1 MRGASA
7 EVKKTL
13 VLERT
18 KLYQEETQAFR
29 REQLKEEK
37 RYKDHTH
44 HRLNV
49 LPFMRKHE
57 QMSLNTARYRDH
69 SRSDSGTYV
78 YGRY

>member
-1 MRGASA
+1 M
-7 EVKKTL
+7 E
-13 VLERT
+13 
-18 KLYQEETQAFR
+18 LYQEETRAYR

-69 SRSDSGTYV
+69 SRSDSGIYV